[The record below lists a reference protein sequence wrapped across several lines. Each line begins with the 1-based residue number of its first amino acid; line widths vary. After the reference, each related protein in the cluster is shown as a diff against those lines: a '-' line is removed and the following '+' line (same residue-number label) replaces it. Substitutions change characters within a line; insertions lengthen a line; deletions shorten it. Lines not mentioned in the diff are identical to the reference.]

1 MKTEKYFIEY
11 KGTKIFY
18 TLTKSKRKTIG
29 IRIDNNGEVNVSA
42 PLRLSKKQIEEAV
55 RGKVDWIFNKVNKV
69 KAMSLDVVPREFV
82 NGEKL
87 LCLGKEYTLKVVY
100 RDLTRPE
107 VCMQDDTISV
117 YISARITEESRKQ
130 TVKETLIKWYRKY
143 FSSIVNDRIEKY
155 SLMLNATPC
164 KVVIKDQKTRWG
176 SCSVKGNVNL
186 NWRLVMAPVDII
198 DYVVVHELC
207 HLKIMNHSK
216 DFWLLVESV
225 LPCYKEKR
233 KWLKT
238 YGYRLVI

>member
-11 KGTKIFY
+11 KNTKIFY
-18 TLTKSKRKTIG
+18 TLTRSNRKTIG
-29 IRIDNNGEVNVSA
+29 LKIDKNGEVKVSV
-42 PLRLSKKQIEEAV
+42 PLRLGKKQIEEAI
-55 RGKVDWIFNKVNKV
+55 RGKADWIINKIYKV
-69 KAMSLDVVPREFV
+69 REMNLNIVPRKFV
-82 NGEKL
+82 SGEKL
-87 LCLGKEYTLKVVY
+87 LYLGKEYILKVVD
-100 RDLTRPE
+100 RDITRPE
-107 VCMQDDTISV
+107 VCIQNDTISV
-117 YISARITEESRKQ
+117 YISQSLTKESRKQ
-130 TVKETLIKWYRKY
+130 AVKETLIKWYRQY
-143 FSSIVNDRIEKY
+143 FSEIVNDRIEKY
-155 SLMLNATPC
+155 SLKLNATPC

-176 SCSVKGNVNL
+176 SCSVKGNINL

-238 YGYRLVI
+238 YGYKLAI